1 MPRFDSQALAAR
13 LYRHLGPK
21 AGWRCAGA
29 CLVLAVTC
37 STSGLAATPADQ
49 GEHGPGD
56 RHLTEKDFREAPK
69 DLVLWGHLAK
79 VGVTRKG
86 GRQNVIVLPAVQAL
100 DGKMVTLVGF
110 MTQVHR
116 GDRSKQFLLGD
127 KPFLCD
133 DCHASPGPAEI
144 VEVNLKAAEPKRSS
158 SIMVRGKLQVL
169 KDDPNG
175 LIYRL
180 TEAKVIRRNQ

>member
-1 MPRFDSQALAAR
+1 MPRFDSQDVTAR
-13 LYRHLGPK
+13 LCRPLVTK

-29 CLVLAVTC
+29 CLVLAVSC
-37 STSGLAATPADQ
+37 STSALAATATGHD
-49 GEHGPGD
+49 EHGHAD
-56 RHLTEKDFREAPK
+56 RWLTEKDFRNAPK

-79 VGVTRKG
+79 VGVTRTG

-100 DGKMVTLVGF
+100 DGKTVTLVGF
-110 MTQVHR
+110 MTQVHP

-144 VEVNLKAAEPKRSS
+144 VEVNLKVAEPKRSTP
-158 SIMVRGKLQVL
+158 IMVRGKLQVL
-169 KDDPNG
+169 RDDPNG

-180 TEAKVIRRNQ
+180 TEAKVIRRD